1 MDPNGLLIQNSD
13 NFLFFQA
20 QTVDLK
26 MAWLNEIRKILFKQQ
41 ELIKGTFDHF
51 LCAFPSAADAF
62 LLSHCWS

>member
-1 MDPNGLLIQNSD
+1 MIQNSD

-41 ELIKGTFDHF
+41 ELIKGTFDQF
-51 LCAFPSAADAF
+51 LCGIHSAAD
-62 LLSHCWS
+62 LSYFHITNLQIH